1 MEWIKG
7 VRTLP
12 FIFVKPIALWQIGFY
27 FEFCMSDLIPATTA
41 ILSTTATTSTIIS
54 ASTSIAWLR
63 RTTATTA
70 TRSSI
75 RHRAT
80 RIRIDIARVKRSNA
94 SRNNEIHISRT
105 SAVVSVARVL
115 TTVARTRI
123 IRNVRVTTIITT
135 HIYSP
140 ELTFIGISLIF

>member
-1 MEWIKG
+1 M
-7 VRTLP
+7 RTLP
-12 FIFVKPIALWQIGFY
+12 FIFVKPIVLRQIGFY
-27 FEFCMSDLIPATTA
+27 FEFCMRDLIPATTA
-41 ILSTTATTSTIIS
+41 ILSTTATS
-54 ASTSIAWLR
+54 
-63 RTTATTA
+63 
-70 TRSSI
+70 SSI

-94 SRNNEIHISRT
+94 SRNNEIHISRI